1 MPAYLDIALVNV
13 AALIGV
19 AAVALKDQVAL
30 RATLILSTVLYITYF
45 FVVPEAPLW
54 NAIFWSTV
62 NLAVNGVVM
71 VRLICDRTHFRMSD
85 DELRLFA
92 AFRVLSPGEFRTLT
106 GIATWRTATAQTLLT
121 REGAP
126 VERLYYVIDGA
137 IGIAKSGRS
146 FPIAAGTFIGEI
158 AFLRGQ
164 HASATVTLE
173 EGARYI
179 EWSTKRLADLLERNP
194 SLKTS
199 LDVLFNADM
208 AQKVA
213 RA

>member
-1 MPAYLDIALVNV
+1 MPAYLDVVLVNI
-13 AALIGV
+13 AALTGV
-19 AAVALKDQVAL
+19 AAVAFKDQVAL

-45 FVVPEAPLW
+45 FVVPDAPLW
-54 NAIFWSTV
+54 NAIFWSLINLGV
-62 NLAVNGVVM
+62 NAVVM
-71 VRLICDRTHFRMSD
+71 IRLVCDRTHFRLSD

-92 AFRVLSPGEFRTLT
+92 AFRSLSPGEFRALT
-106 GIATWRTATAQTLLT
+106 GIATWRTATAQTILT

-126 VERLYYVIDGA
+126 VDRLFYVLDGA

-164 HASATVTLE
+164 HASATVTLD

-179 EWSTKRLADLLERNP
+179 EWSTKRLLDLLERHA

>member
-30 RATLILSTVLYITYF
+30 RATQILSTVLYITYF
-45 FVVPEAPLW
+45 VVVPDAPLW

>member
-1 MPAYLDIALVNV
+1 MPAYLDVVLVNL

-19 AAVALKDQVAL
+19 AAVAFKDQVVL
-30 RATLILSTVLYITYF
+30 RATLILSTLLSITYF
-45 FVVPEAPLW
+45 FVVPQAPLW
-54 NAIFWSTV
+54 NSIFWSLINLTV
-62 NLAVNGVVM
+62 NAVVM
-71 VRLICDRTHFRMSD
+71 VRLICDRTHFRLTD

-92 AFRVLSPGEFRTLT
+92 AFRSLSPGEFRALT
-106 GIATWRTATAQTLLT
+106 SIASWRTATAQTLLT

-126 VERLYYVIDGA
+126 VERLYYVLDGA

-146 FPIAAGTFIGEI
+146 FPIAAGTFIGEV

-164 HASATVTLE
+164 PASATVTLDA
-173 EGARYI
+173 GARYI
-179 EWSTKRLADLLERNP
+179 EWSTAKLADLLKTHP

-208 AQKVA
+208 ALKVA

>member
-1 MPAYLDIALVNV
+1 MPAYFDIVLINI

-19 AAVALKDQVAL
+19 AAVAFKDQVLL
-30 RATLILSTVLYITYF
+30 RATLVLSTLLYITYF
-45 FVVPEAPLW
+45 FLVPSAPLW
-54 NAIFWSTV
+54 NSIFWAVINLSV
-62 NLAVNGVVM
+62 NAIVM
-71 VRLICDRTHFRMSD
+71 VRLIADRTQFRLSD

-92 AFRVLSPGEFRTLT
+92 AFRSLSPGEFRSLT
-106 GIATWRTATAQTLLT
+106 GIAAWRTATTQTLLT

-126 VERLYYVIDGA
+126 VERLFYVLDGA

-146 FPIAAGTFIGEI
+146 FPIAAGTFIGEV

-164 HASATVTLE
+164 PASATVTLE

-179 EWSTKRLADLLERNP
+179 EWSARRLTDLLTKNP

-208 AQKVA
+208 ARKVA